1 MNYQI
6 RIDVTKIDKESLYKG
21 EKGTYMTL
29 DVLEVKNSKY
39 GNTHMVKQVLS
50 KEKYQSL
57 SDEQKKQIPIL
68 GNMAPSKF
76 QHVQTVVAEEVKQP
90 TTGTPLPVQPQQVS
104 NDSGLPF

>member
-39 GNTHMVKQVLS
+39 GDTHMVKQVLS

-68 GNMAPSKF
+68 GNMSPSKF
-76 QHVQTVVAEEVKQP
+76 QPVQTVVAEEVKQP
-90 TTGTPLPVQPQQVS
+90 TT
-104 NDSGLPF
+104 

>member
-6 RIDVTKIDKESLYKG
+6 RIDVTKIDKASLFKG

-29 DVLEVKNSKY
+29 DVFEVKNSKY
-39 GNTHMVKQVLS
+39 GDTHMVKQVLS

-57 SDEQKKQIPIL
+57 TDEQKKQIPIL

-76 QHVQTVVAEEVKQP
+76 QPVQTVVAEEVNAPQHQQQAQQND
-90 TTGTPLPVQPQQVS
+90 PL
-104 NDSGLPF
+104 NGDDTLPF